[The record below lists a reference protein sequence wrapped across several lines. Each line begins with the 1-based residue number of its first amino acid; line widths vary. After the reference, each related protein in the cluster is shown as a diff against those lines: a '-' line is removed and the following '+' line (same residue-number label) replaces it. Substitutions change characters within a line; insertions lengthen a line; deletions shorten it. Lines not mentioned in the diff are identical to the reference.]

1 MDEWNERNLGASMK
15 AKLVVVQG
23 KPQGMQIPLQGSQ
36 FVVGR
41 DPKCNLRPASDLI
54 SKLHC
59 VFLVDGDKLTLRD
72 LKSTNGTFV
81 NSQKLEGTIDLKDGD
96 LVRVGPL
103 VFAVHVEAVKTLVV
117 PPKDDDAMQWLMGD
131 GTADDR
137 PVEPS
142 VGSTIM
148 DLRIGQI
155 DPSSQPTEEIIRAE
169 HETVADAPLKTE
181 EPKKAEAAKQQM
193 AGDTRE
199 AAAALLNKYMVR
211 RRN

>member
-1 MDEWNERNLGASMK
+1 MK

-36 FVVGR
+36 FVIGR

-59 VFLVDGDKLTLRD
+59 VFIVDGEKLTLRD

-81 NSQKLEGTIDLKDGD
+81 NSQKLEGMTDLKDGD

-103 VFAVHVEAVKTLVV
+103 VFAVHVEATKAVEV
-117 PPKDDDAMQWLMGD
+117 PPRDDDAMQWLMGD
-131 GTADDR
+131 GSADDR

-148 DLRIGQI
+148 EMKIANGDV
-155 DPSSQPTEEIIRAE
+155 SSQPTEEILRAE
-169 HETVADAPLKTE
+169 QETLSDAPIKVDQAKIDLA
-181 EPKKAEAAKQQM
+181 KKQEVAKQQL

>member
-1 MDEWNERNLGASMK
+1 MK

-36 FVVGR
+36 FVIGR

-59 VFLVDGDKLTLRD
+59 VFLVDGEKLTLRD

-103 VFAVHVEAVKTLVV
+103 VFAVHVEAAKAAVA

-131 GTADDR
+131 GSADDK

-142 VGSTIM
+142 VDSTVM
-148 DLRIGQI
+148 DLKVG
-155 DPSSQPTEEIIRAE
+155 DAEAANQPTEEMLRAE
-169 HETVADAPLKTE
+169 QETLADAPIKKE
-181 EPKKAEAAKQQM
+181 ESQKAEANKQL

>member
-1 MDEWNERNLGASMK
+1 MN

-23 KPQGMQIPLQGSQ
+23 KPEGMQIPLQGSQ
-36 FVVGR
+36 FVIGR

-59 VFLVDGDKLTLRD
+59 VFLIDKGKLSLRD

-81 NSQKLEGTIDLKDGD
+81 NSQKLEGSIDLKEGD

-103 VFAVHVEAVKTLVV
+103 VFAVHIEAALAAET
-117 PPKDDDAMQWLMGD
+117 PPEDDDAMTWLMGSSAVED
-131 GTADDR
+131 G

-148 DLRIGQI
+148 DMKFATMGQGE
-155 DPSSQPTEEIIRAE
+155 QPTTEMARAE
-169 HETVADAPLKTE
+169 HETVADAPVKPPE
-181 EPKKAEAAKQQM
+181 GGAQRESAAKQM

-199 AAAALLNKYMVR
+199 AAAALLSKYMVR
-211 RRN
+211 RRS

>member
-1 MDEWNERNLGASMK
+1 MK

-59 VFLVDGDKLTLRD
+59 VFLVDGDKLLLRD

-81 NSQKLEGTIDLKDGD
+81 NSEKLDGTIELKDGD

-103 VFAVHVEAVKTLVV
+103 VFAVQVVEAAKAATAT
-117 PPKDDDAMQWLMGD
+117 PPQDDDAMQWLMG
-131 GTADDR
+131 GEGNDDR

-142 VGSTIM
+142 NGSTIM
-148 DLRIGQI
+148 EMALPGADA
-155 DPSSQPTEEIIRAE
+155 PTDEIVRAE
-169 HETVADAPLKTE
+169 HETLADAPAQTE
-181 EPKKAEAAKQQM
+181 APKKAEPAKQQF
-193 AGDTRE
+193 GDTRE

-211 RRN
+211 RRS

>member
-1 MDEWNERNLGASMK
+1 MK

-23 KPQGMQIPLQGSQ
+23 KPEGMQIPLQGSQ
-36 FVVGR
+36 FVIGR

-59 VFLVDGDKLTLRD
+59 VFLMDGSKLTIRD

-81 NSQKLEGTIDLKDGD
+81 NSQKLEGNAELKDGD

-103 VFAVHVEAVKTLVV
+103 VFAVHVEAAAQSI
-117 PPKDDDAMQWLMGD
+117 PMPEDDDAMQWLMGSSSVEE
-131 GTADDR
+131 GPA
-137 PVEPS
+137 EPS

-148 DLRIGQI
+148 DMKVMAGEQGQH
-155 DPSSQPTEEIIRAE
+155 PTTEIVRGE
-169 HETVADAPLKTE
+169 HETLSDAPAKPVE
-181 EPKKAEAAKQQM
+181 AQKKEATKQLN
-193 AGDTRE
+193 ADTRE

-211 RRN
+211 RRT

>member
-1 MDEWNERNLGASMK
+1 MK

-81 NSQKLEGTIDLKDGD
+81 NSQKLDGTTDLKDGD

-103 VFAVHVEAVKTLVV
+103 VFAVHVEAAQPSAS
-117 PPKDDDAMQWLMGD
+117 PPPDDDAMQWLMGGE
-131 GTADDR
+131 GTDER

-142 VGSTIM
+142 IGSTIM
-148 DLRIGQI
+148 EMKLDDADLTK
-155 DPSSQPTEEIIRAE
+155 QPTEEIVRSE
-169 HETVADAPLKTE
+169 HETVADAPVPTE
-181 EPKKAEAAKQQM
+181 SPKKAEAAKQQL

>member
-1 MDEWNERNLGASMK
+1 MK

-36 FVVGR
+36 FVIGR

-59 VFLVDGDKLTLRD
+59 VFLVEGGKLTLRD

-81 NSQKLEGTIDLKDGD
+81 NSQKLEGTTDLNDGD

-103 VFAVHVEAVKTLVV
+103 VFAVHVEAAKPAEVAE
-117 PPKDDDAMQWLMGD
+117 KDDDAMQWLMGD
-131 GTADDR
+131 GSADDK

-148 DLRIGQI
+148 ELNVGAIDL
-155 DPSSQPTEEIIRAE
+155 SKQPTEEILRAE
-169 HETVADAPLKTE
+169 QETIADAPIKVDQG
-181 EPKKAEAAKQQM
+181 KKQQEAAAKQL

>member
-1 MDEWNERNLGASMK
+1 MK

-23 KPQGMQIPLQGSQ
+23 KPQGMQIPLQGNQ
-36 FVVGR
+36 FVIGR

-59 VFLVDGDKLTLRD
+59 VFLVDGEKLTLRD

-103 VFAVHVEAVKTLVV
+103 VFAVHVEAAKTSVP

-131 GTADDR
+131 GSADDK
-137 PVEPS
+137 PIEPS
-142 VGSTIM
+142 IDSTIM
-148 DLRIGQI
+148 DLKVG
-155 DPSSQPTEEIIRAE
+155 DADANNQPTEEILRAE
-169 HETVADAPLKTE
+169 HETLADAPV
-181 EPKKAEAAKQQM
+181 KKAETQKEEANKQL

>member
-1 MDEWNERNLGASMK
+1 MK

-23 KPQGMQIPLQGSQ
+23 KPEGMQIPLQGGQ

-59 VFLVDGDKLTLRD
+59 VFLIDGEVLRLRD

-81 NSQKLEGTIDLKDGD
+81 NSQKLDGTIDLKDGD

-103 VFAVHVEAVKTLVV
+103 VFAVQVEAAKAA
-117 PPKDDDAMQWLMGD
+117 PPPQDDDAMQWLMG
-131 GTADDR
+131 GEGGDDK

-148 DLRIGQI
+148 EMAI
-155 DPSSQPTEEIIRAE
+155 PSAVNQPTDEIIRSE
-169 HETVADAPLKTE
+169 HETLADAPVKTE
-181 EPKKAEAAKQQM
+181 APKKTEPAKAAP
-193 AGDTRE
+193 DTRE

>member
-1 MDEWNERNLGASMK
+1 MK

-36 FVVGR
+36 FVIGR

-59 VFLVDGDKLTLRD
+59 VFIVDGEKLTLRD

-81 NSQKLEGTIDLKDGD
+81 NSQKLEGMTDLKDGD

-103 VFAVHVEAVKTLVV
+103 VFAVHVEATKAVEV
-117 PPKDDDAMQWLMGD
+117 PPQDDDAMQWLMGD
-131 GTADDR
+131 GSADDR

-148 DLRIGQI
+148 EMKIANGDV
-155 DPSSQPTEEIIRAE
+155 SSQPTEEILRAE
-169 HETVADAPLKTE
+169 QETLSDAPIKVDQAKIDLA
-181 EPKKAEAAKQQM
+181 KKQEVAKQQL

>member
-1 MDEWNERNLGASMK
+1 MN

-23 KPQGMQIPLQGSQ
+23 KPEGMQIPLQGSQ
-36 FVVGR
+36 FVIGR

-59 VFLVDGDKLTLRD
+59 VFLVDQNKLTLRD

-81 NSQKLEGTIDLKDGD
+81 NSQKLDGSVELKEGD

-103 VFAVHVEAVKTLVV
+103 VFAVHIEAAVV
-117 PPKDDDAMQWLMGD
+117 ADTPPEDDDAMQWLMGASSVDD
-131 GTADDR
+131 G

-142 VGSTIM
+142 VGSTVM
-148 DLRIGQI
+148 DMKVATAERG
-155 DPSSQPTEEIIRAE
+155 DHPTTEIVRNE
-169 HETVADAPLKTE
+169 HETLADAPAK
-181 EPKKAEAAKQQM
+181 PAESQKQVADKQL

-199 AAAALLNKYMVR
+199 AAAALLSKYMVR
-211 RRN
+211 RRS

>member
-1 MDEWNERNLGASMK
+1 MK

-23 KPQGMQIPLQGSQ
+23 KPQGMQIPLQGNQ
-36 FVVGR
+36 FVIGR

-59 VFLVDGDKLTLRD
+59 VFLVDGEKLTLRD

-103 VFAVHVEAVKTLVV
+103 VFAVHVEAAKSVAV
-117 PPKDDDAMQWLMGD
+117 PAKDDDAMQWLMGD
-131 GTADDR
+131 GSADDK

-148 DLRIGQI
+148 DLKVGQGDAI
-155 DPSSQPTEEIIRAE
+155 KQTTDEIVRGE
-169 HETVADAPLKTE
+169 HETIADAPVKTE
-181 EPKKAEAAKQQM
+181 EAKKAEAAKQQL

-211 RRN
+211 RRS